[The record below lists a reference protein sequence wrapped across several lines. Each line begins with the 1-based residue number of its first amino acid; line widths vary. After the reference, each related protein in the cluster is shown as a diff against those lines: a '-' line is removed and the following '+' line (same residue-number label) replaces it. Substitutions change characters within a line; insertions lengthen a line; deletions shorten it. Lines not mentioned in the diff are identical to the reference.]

1 MGEQLILCQTIDL
14 VLTITIAYIHPKDN
28 TPQPTPGPSHTI
40 WSSHL
45 HLPPTTNPTN
55 LMDASEDRVPG
66 PANLPMLPD
75 ILSHVWVTRENRLEC
90 QDEDLFSRLLL
101 PLPEF
106 ESSGGQDLNGN
117 EAGLED
123 LDSESEEESQTS
135 VHITASQQLN
145 TEFELQAARAG
156 MCSQLL

>member
-1 MGEQLILCQTIDL
+1 
-14 VLTITIAYIHPKDN
+14 
-28 TPQPTPGPSHTI
+28 
-40 WSSHL
+40 
-45 HLPPTTNPTN
+45 
-55 LMDASEDRVPG
+55 MDASEDRVPG